1 MARSRSERNLR
12 TAPCARSAARF
23 AVKGLVVAG
32 FAGVAWLLSASAA
45 HASESSG
52 SDGFA
57 SGTSLIAPVT
67 NLVTGGGGTGLDLL
81 DLGAGGSRHGAD
93 GHASSSGHTFGHI
106 GSTGVPSRVSSGA
119 PSGVSPRESRG
130 DLLTGTV
137 LTVLRPVTGTVLATT
152 DGVTDKAAGKAA
164 TPASTKMPR
173 LTTVNASSATNS
185 RTKRPAKAGITI
197 ARKTQTQEPAVQAEP
212 VGVGS
217 PGDVVAAAT
226 GTSRAGVDST
236 RVVVSRAMGQL
247 DRLDA
252 GDATHEKPVADR
264 TEAQGT
270 RHVPLL
276 PRPAPVPAPAAGIT
290 SGVPGTGSGLNHDG
304 GAAATLPAAP
314 AGTKVVTFRLDA
326 VEDAELRLL
335 AAEKPTVSPD

>member
-1 MARSRSERNLR
+1 MAQRSERNPR
-12 TAPCARSAARF
+12 TTRCARSAARF
-23 AVKGLVVAG
+23 AVKGLTIAG

-52 SDGFA
+52 SAGFA
-57 SGTSLIAPVT
+57 SGVPLIAPVT
-67 NLVTGGGGTGLDLL
+67 HLVTGAGGSGLDLL
-81 DLGAGGSRHGAD
+81 GFGAGGNRHGA
-93 GHASSSGHTFGHI
+93 SSHSLSTGHI
-106 GSTGVPSRVSSGA
+106 GSTGAISGA
-119 PSGVSPRESRG
+119 TKHESKH

-137 LTVLRPVTGTVLATT
+137 LTVLRPVTGTVLTAT
-152 DGVTDKAAGKAA
+152 DKAAGQHQDKAAGKAA
-164 TPASTKMPR
+164 TPTSTKMSR
-173 LTTVNASSATNS
+173 STTVNASSATNS
-185 RTKRPAKAGITI
+185 RTKRSAKAGIKN
-197 ARKTQTQEPAVQAEP
+197 ARMTSTQEPAVQAEP

-236 RVVVSRAMGQL
+236 RVAVSRGPDTS

-252 GDATHEKPVADR
+252 GDATHVKPVADR

-276 PRPAPVPAPAAGIT
+276 PRPAPVPAPAVGIT
-290 SGVPGTGSGLNHDG
+290 SGAPGTAPGLNHDG

>member
-1 MARSRSERNLR
+1 MAQRSERNPR
-12 TAPCARSAARF
+12 TARCVRSAARI

-32 FAGVAWLLSASAA
+32 FAGVAWMLSASAA
-45 HASESSG
+45 HASSSTTTSSG

-57 SGTSLIAPVT
+57 SGVSLIAPVT
-67 NLVTGGGGTGLDLL
+67 NLVTGTGGSGLDLL
-81 DLGAGGSRHGAD
+81 GFGAGGNRHGASS
-93 GHASSSGHTFGHI
+93 HSSSGHI
-106 GSTGVPSRVSSGA
+106 GSTGVPSGA
-119 PSGVSPRESRG
+119 TKHESKR

-152 DGVTDKAAGKAA
+152 DRVTDKAATKAA
-164 TPASTKMPR
+164 TPASVKMSR

-185 RTKRPAKAGITI
+185 RTKRPAKAGIKN
-197 ARKTQTQEPAVQAEP
+197 ARKTSTQEPAVQAEP

-217 PGDVVAAAT
+217 TGDVVAAAT
-226 GTSRAGVDST
+226 GTSRAGVDPT
-236 RVVVSRAMGQL
+236 RVASRAMDTF

-276 PRPAPVPAPAAGIT
+276 PRPAPVPAPAVGIT

-335 AAEKPTVSPD
+335 AAERPTVSPD

>member
-1 MARSRSERNLR
+1 MAQSRSERNPR
-12 TAPCARSAARF
+12 TARCARSAARL

-45 HASESSG
+45 QASDAPG

-57 SGTSLIAPVT
+57 SGVSLLGPVT
-67 NLVTGGGGTGLDLL
+67 NLVTGGGGAGLDLL
-81 DLGAGGSRHGAD
+81 DLGAGGNRHGA
-93 GHASSSGHTFGHI
+93 SGGHI
-106 GSTGVPSRVSSGA
+106 GSTGVPSGTVQH
-119 PSGVSPRESRG
+119 ESKR
-130 DLLTGTV
+130 DLLTGAV
-137 LTVLRPVTGTVLATT
+137 LTVLRPVTGTVLTTT
-152 DGVTDKAAGKAA
+152 DGVTDKAADKAA
-164 TPASTKMPR
+164 TPTSVRMSR

-185 RTKRPAKAGITI
+185 RTKRPAKAGIKN

-217 PGDVVAAAT
+217 TDDVAAAAT
-226 GTSRAGVDST
+226 GTSGAGVDPT
-236 RVVVSRAMGQL
+236 RVVVSRAS

-252 GDATHEKPVADR
+252 GDGTHVKPVADR

-276 PRPAPVPAPAAGIT
+276 PRPAPVPAPAVGIT
-290 SGVPGTGSGLNHDG
+290 SGAPGTAAGLNHDG

-314 AGTKVVTFRLDA
+314 AGTKVLTFRLDA
-326 VEDAELRLL
+326 VDDAELRLL
-335 AAEKPTVSPD
+335 AAERPTVSPD

>member
-1 MARSRSERNLR
+1 MARSRSERNPR
-12 TAPCARSAARF
+12 TAPCARSAARL

-57 SGTSLIAPVT
+57 SGASLIAPVT

-81 DLGAGGSRHGAD
+81 DLRAGGSRHGAG
-93 GHASSSGHTFGHI
+93 GHAPAGERTFGHI
-106 GSTGVPSRVSSGA
+106 GSTGVV
-119 PSGVSPRESRG
+119 SGVSPHESRG

-137 LTVLRPVTGTVLATT
+137 LTVLRPVTGTVLAAT
-152 DGVTDKAAGKAA
+152 DGVTDTAAGKAA
-164 TPASTKMPR
+164 TPVSTKMPR

-197 ARKTQTQEPAVQAEP
+197 TRKTQTQEPAVQAEP

-252 GDATHEKPVADR
+252 GDATHENPVADR

-270 RHVPLL
+270 HHVPLL
-276 PRPAPVPAPAAGIT
+276 PRPAPVPAPAVGIT
-290 SGVPGTGSGLNHDG
+290 SGAPGTGSGLNHDG

-326 VEDAELRLL
+326 VDDAELRLL
-335 AAEKPTVSPD
+335 AAEEPTVSPD

>member
-1 MARSRSERNLR
+1 MAQRSERNPR
-12 TAPCARSAARF
+12 TTRCARSAARI
-23 AVKGLVVAG
+23 AVRGLVVAG

-45 HASESSG
+45 HASDSSG

-57 SGTSLIAPVT
+57 SGASLIAPVT
-67 NLVTGGGGTGLDLL
+67 NLVTGAGGSGLDLL
-81 DLGAGGSRHGAD
+81 DLGAVGSRHGA
-93 GHASSSGHTFGHI
+93 SGGHI
-106 GSTGVPSRVSSGA
+106 GSTGVPSGA
-119 PSGVSPRESRG
+119 TKHESKR

-137 LTVLRPVTGTVLATT
+137 LTVLQPVTGTVLTT
-152 DGVTDKAAGKAA
+152 TGRATDKAASKAV
-164 TPASTKMPR
+164 TPASVKMSR
-173 LTTVNASSATNS
+173 LTTVNALSATNS
-185 RTKRPAKAGITI
+185 RTKRPAKAGIKN

-217 PGDVVAAAT
+217 
-226 GTSRAGVDST
+226 T
-236 RVVVSRAMGQL
+236 RVVMSRALDQS

-252 GDATHEKPVADR
+252 GDATHVKPVADR

-276 PRPAPVPAPAAGIT
+276 PRPAPVPAPAVGIT
-290 SGVPGTGSGLNHDG
+290 SGAPGSGSGLNHDG

-314 AGTKVVTFRLDA
+314 AGTKVLTFRLDA

-335 AAEKPTVSPD
+335 AAEKPTASPD

>member
-1 MARSRSERNLR
+1 MAQRSERNPR
-12 TAPCARSAARF
+12 TARCARSAASF

-32 FAGVAWLLSASAA
+32 FAGAAWLLSASAA
-45 HASESSG
+45 QASGSPD
-52 SDGFA
+52 SDGFS
-57 SGTSLIAPVT
+57 SGVPLIAPVT
-67 NLVTGGGGTGLDLL
+67 NLVTGAGGSGLDLL
-81 DLGAGGSRHGAD
+81 DLGAGGNRHGT
-93 GHASSSGHTFGHI
+93 SGGHI
-106 GSTGVPSRVSSGA
+106 GSTDASSGA
-119 PSGVSPRESRG
+119 THGSKG

-137 LTVLRPVTGTVLATT
+137 LTVLRPVTDTVLTST
-152 DGVTDKAAGKAA
+152 DRTSTQTQDKAASKAV
-164 TPASTKMPR
+164 TPTSVKMSR

-185 RTKRPAKAGITI
+185 RTKRPAKAGIKN
-197 ARKTQTQEPAVQAEP
+197 ARKTSTQEPAVQAEP

-217 PGDVVAAAT
+217 TSDVVAAAT

-236 RVVVSRAMGQL
+236 HVAVSRALDQL

-252 GDATHEKPVADR
+252 GDAAHVKPVADR

-276 PRPAPVPAPAAGIT
+276 PRPAPVPAPAVGIT
-290 SGVPGTGSGLNHDG
+290 SGAPGTGSGLTYDG

-314 AGTKVVTFRLDA
+314 AGTKVLTFRPDA

-335 AAEKPTVSPD
+335 AAERPTVSPD

>member
-1 MARSRSERNLR
+1 MAQSRSERNPR
-12 TAPCARSAARF
+12 TARCARSAARL
-23 AVKGLVVAG
+23 AVKGLIVAG
-32 FAGVAWLLSASAA
+32 FAGVAWLLSASTA
-45 HASESSG
+45 HASDSSG

-57 SGTSLIAPVT
+57 SGASLLGSVT
-67 NLVTGGGGTGLDLL
+67 NLVTGADGSGLDLL
-81 DLGAGGSRHGAD
+81 DLGAGGNRHGT
-93 GHASSSGHTFGHI
+93 SGGHI
-106 GSTGVPSRVSSGA
+106 GSTGVPSGETKH
-119 PSGVSPRESRG
+119 ESRR

-137 LTVLRPVTGTVLATT
+137 LTVLRPVADTVLTTT
-152 DGVTDKAAGKAA
+152 DRATDTAASKAA
-164 TPASTKMPR
+164 TSTSVKMSR

-185 RTKRPAKAGITI
+185 RTKRPAKAGIKN
-197 ARKTQTQEPAVQAEP
+197 ARRTQTQEPAVQAEP

-217 PGDVVAAAT
+217 TGDVAAAAT

-236 RVVVSRAMGQL
+236 HVAVSRALDKL

-252 GDATHEKPVADR
+252 GDATHVTPVADR

-276 PRPAPVPAPAAGIT
+276 PRPAPVPAPAVGIT
-290 SGVPGTGSGLNHDG
+290 SGAPGTAPGLNHDG

-314 AGTKVVTFRLDA
+314 AGTKVLTFRQDA

>member
-1 MARSRSERNLR
+1 MAQSRSERNPR
-12 TAPCARSAARF
+12 TARCARSAARF

-45 HASESSG
+45 HASDSSG
-52 SDGFA
+52 SDGFSSGA
-57 SGTSLIAPVT
+57 SLLGPVT
-67 NLVTGGGGTGLDLL
+67 NLVTGAGGSGLGLL
-81 DLGAGGSRHGAD
+81 DLGAGGNRHGA
-93 GHASSSGHTFGHI
+93 SGGHI
-106 GSTGVPSRVSSGA
+106 GSTGVPSGA
-119 PSGVSPRESRG
+119 TKHESRR

-137 LTVLRPVTGTVLATT
+137 LTVLRPVTDTVLTTT
-152 DGVTDKAAGKAA
+152 DRVTDKAASKAA
-164 TPASTKMPR
+164 TPTSVKMSR

-185 RTKRPAKAGITI
+185 RTKRPAKAGIKN
-197 ARKTQTQEPAVQAEP
+197 AHKTQTQEPAVQAEP

-217 PGDVVAAAT
+217 TGDVVAAAT

-236 RVVVSRAMGQL
+236 HVAVSRALDQL

-252 GDATHEKPVADR
+252 GDAAHVTPVADR

-276 PRPAPVPAPAAGIT
+276 PRPAPVPAPAVGIT
-290 SGVPGTGSGLNHDG
+290 SGAPGTAPGLNHDG

-314 AGTKVVTFRLDA
+314 AGTKVLTFRQDA

>member
-1 MARSRSERNLR
+1 MAQLRSERNPR
-12 TAPCARSAARF
+12 TVRCARSAARF

-45 HASESSG
+45 NASDSSG

-57 SGTSLIAPVT
+57 SGASLLGSVT
-67 NLVTGGGGTGLDLL
+67 NLVTGAGGSGLDLL
-81 DLGAGGSRHGAD
+81 DLGAGGNRHGA
-93 GHASSSGHTFGHI
+93 SGGHI
-106 GSTGVPSRVSSGA
+106 GSTGVPSGA
-119 PSGVSPRESRG
+119 TTHESRR

-137 LTVLRPVTGTVLATT
+137 LTVLRPVTDTALTRT
-152 DGVTDKAAGKAA
+152 DSATDKAASKAA
-164 TPASTKMPR
+164 TQTSVKMSR

-185 RTKRPAKAGITI
+185 RTKRPAKAGIKN
-197 ARKTQTQEPAVQAEP
+197 ARKTQTQEPAVQVEP

-217 PGDVVAAAT
+217 TGDVVAAAT

-236 RVVVSRAMGQL
+236 HVAVSRALDQF

-252 GDATHEKPVADR
+252 GDAPHVTPVLDGTEAR

-276 PRPAPVPAPAAGIT
+276 PRPAPVPAPAVGIT
-290 SGVPGTGSGLNHDG
+290 SGAPGTAPGLNHDG
-304 GAAATLPAAP
+304 GAVATLPAAP
-314 AGTKVVTFRLDA
+314 AGTKVLTFRQDA

>member
-1 MARSRSERNLR
+1 MAQRSERNPR
-12 TAPCARSAARF
+12 TTRCARSAARF

-32 FAGVAWLLSASAA
+32 FAGVAWLLSASTAQ
-45 HASESSG
+45 ASDASG
-52 SDGFA
+52 SDSFS
-57 SGTSLIAPVT
+57 SGVPLIAPVT
-67 NLVTGGGGTGLDLL
+67 NLVIGADGAGLDLL
-81 DLGAGGSRHGAD
+81 DLGAGGNRHGAS
-93 GHASSSGHTFGHI
+93 GGHTGSI
-106 GSTGVPSRVSSGA
+106 GVSSGA
-119 PSGVSPRESRG
+119 TTHESRR

-137 LTVLRPVTGTVLATT
+137 LTVLRPVTGTVLTATDRALT
-152 DGVTDKAAGKAA
+152 QDKAASKAA
-164 TPASTKMPR
+164 TPTSIQMSR

-185 RTKRPAKAGITI
+185 RTKRPAKAGIKN
-197 ARKTQTQEPAVQAEP
+197 ARKTSTQEPAVQAEP

-217 PGDVVAAAT
+217 TGDVVAAAT

-236 RVVVSRAMGQL
+236 RVVASRALDQL
-247 DRLDA
+247 DRRDA
-252 GDATHEKPVADR
+252 GDATHVKPVADR

-276 PRPAPVPAPAAGIT
+276 PRPAPVPAPAVGIT
-290 SGVPGTGSGLNHDG
+290 SGAPGTGSGLTHDG

-314 AGTKVVTFRLDA
+314 AGTKVLTFRLDA

>member
-1 MARSRSERNLR
+1 MAQRSERNPR
-12 TAPCARSAARF
+12 TTHCARSVAQI

-52 SDGFA
+52 SDGFT
-57 SGTSLIAPVT
+57 SGGSLIAPVT
-67 NLVTGGGGTGLDLL
+67 NLVTGAGGAGLDLL
-81 DLGAGGSRHGAD
+81 DLGAAGNRHGATSR
-93 GHASSSGHTFGHI
+93 GLSSAHI
-106 GSTGVPSRVSSGA
+106 GSTGVNSG
-119 PSGVSPRESRG
+119 STQHESNS

-137 LTVLRPVTGTVLATT
+137 LTVLRPVTGTVLTTT
-152 DGVTDKAAGKAA
+152 DRATDKAASKAA
-164 TPASTKMPR
+164 TQTSDKMSRP
-173 LTTVNASSATNS
+173 TTVNASSATNS
-185 RTKRPAKAGITI
+185 RSKRPAKAGIKN
-197 ARKTQTQEPAVQAEP
+197 ARKTPTQEPAVQAEP

-217 PGDVVAAAT
+217 TGDVVAAAT

-236 RVVVSRAMGQL
+236 RVVVSRALGQA

-252 GDATHEKPVADR
+252 GDATHVTPVADR

-276 PRPAPVPAPAAGIT
+276 PRPAPVPAPAVGIT
-290 SGVPGTGSGLNHDG
+290 SGAPGNGSGLTNDG

-314 AGTKVVTFRLDA
+314 AGAKVLTFRLDA

>member
-1 MARSRSERNLR
+1 MAQRSERNPR
-12 TAPCARSAARF
+12 TTRCARSAARI

-45 HASESSG
+45 HASDSSG
-52 SDGFA
+52 SDGFS
-57 SGTSLIAPVT
+57 SGVSLIAPVT
-67 NLVTGGGGTGLDLL
+67 NLVTGAGGSGLDLL
-81 DLGAGGSRHGAD
+81 DLGAVGNRHGA
-93 GHASSSGHTFGHI
+93 SSHISGGHI
-106 GSTGVPSRVSSGA
+106 GSTGASSGA
-119 PSGVSPRESRG
+119 TKHESRS

-137 LTVLRPVTGTVLATT
+137 LTVLQPVAGTVLTTT
-152 DGVTDKAAGKAA
+152 DRAGGPQDKAASKAV
-164 TPASTKMPR
+164 TPASVKMSR

-185 RTKRPAKAGITI
+185 RTKRPAKAGIKN
-197 ARKTQTQEPAVQAEP
+197 ARRTQTQEPAVQAEP

-217 PGDVVAAAT
+217 TGDVVAAAT

-236 RVVVSRAMGQL
+236 RVVMSRALDQS

-252 GDATHEKPVADR
+252 GGATHVKPVADR

-276 PRPAPVPAPAAGIT
+276 PRPAPVPAPAVGIT
-290 SGVPGTGSGLNHDG
+290 SGAPGSGSGLNHDG

-314 AGTKVVTFRLDA
+314 AGTKVLTFRLDA

-335 AAEKPTVSPD
+335 AAERPTVSPD

>member
-1 MARSRSERNLR
+1 MAQRSERNPR
-12 TAPCARSAARF
+12 TAHCARSAARF

-45 HASESSG
+45 HASDSSG
-52 SDGFA
+52 SDGFT
-57 SGTSLIAPVT
+57 SGVSLLAPVT
-67 NLVTGGGGTGLDLL
+67 NLVTGAGGAGLDLL
-81 DLGAGGSRHGAD
+81 DLGAGGNRHGATSRD
-93 GHASSSGHTFGHI
+93 LSGGHI
-106 GSTGVPSRVSSGA
+106 GSTGVPSGA
-119 PSGVSPRESRG
+119 TQHESKR

-137 LTVLRPVTGTVLATT
+137 LTVLRPVTGAVLTTT
-152 DGVTDKAAGKAA
+152 DRAMGPTQDKAASKAA
-164 TPASTKMPR
+164 TPTSVKMSR

-185 RTKRPAKAGITI
+185 RTKRPAKAGIKN
-197 ARKTQTQEPAVQAEP
+197 ARMTSTQEPAVQAEP

-217 PGDVVAAAT
+217 TGDVVAAAT

-236 RVVVSRAMGQL
+236 RVAMSRAQDQL

-252 GDATHEKPVADR
+252 GDAAHVKPVADR

-276 PRPAPVPAPAAGIT
+276 PRPAPVPAPAVGLT
-290 SGVPGTGSGLNHDG
+290 SGAPGTGSGLTHDG

-314 AGTKVVTFRLDA
+314 AGTKVLTFRLDA